1 MNASEDAELQRD
13 AVEEALRLAAGDEPG
28 RVHVWGRKLYGPA
41 LSTEHEC
48 TEEAPFDDDA
58 MPAAMVV
65 FHAAAIVL
73 PGLGGAGYLCP
84 CCGVQST
91 SGEPPAEA

>member
-28 RVHVWGRKLYGPA
+28 RVHVWGRKLYGPL

-48 TEEAPFDDDA
+48 TEGAPFDGDA
-58 MPAAMVV
+58 MPGATVV
-65 FHAAAIVL
+65 FHPSAVAL
-73 PGLGGAGYLCP
+73 PGLSGAGYLCP
-84 CCGVQST
+84 CCGERSS
-91 SGEPPAEA
+91 SGEPAAEA